1 MFKKVIALMIA
12 LIFVAG
18 MPGCSGSPVDP
29 SGKAPGEGTAD
40 PSGGT
45 SLYNEIEIG
54 SNSGIISPEDGRIN
68 SKDQL
73 VVFDRGAGED
83 AGFVILDK
91 DGKPAGKIK
100 FVPSGMPGV
109 FDLDREDNIY
119 MLLREQ
125 SQKIVVINPSGEI
138 TDTFELGTDDANG
151 EVSRSSVVTDLAV
164 DGAGNIYLATLSGI
178 RVLNK
183 DGKELNKIG
192 SDGYYSMDTDDE
204 GNLVTICFGTGK
216 QTLEKINPSNGKSIW
231 SIDLDL
237 VGKSSGGSSSFSAD
251 SLKLRYDGSSKSYCL
266 MNAGGVARYDA
277 EGKQPGTVL
286 DFLQYFILAS
296 GNTPSDLNIDS
307 KGNFYITT
315 ARDNN
320 YEIWRYDVQAGT
332 HKAEARTEIT
342 VAVPVSEKWMEIAAV
357 KFQKENPGYSVKI
370 KPYEQ
375 EYQYGGNYENYVK
388 ALNTEL
394 LTGKGPDIFLASGLP
409 IRKYIGKNLLADLGG
424 YMEKDG
430 SFDDSHYYM
439 NILNA
444 LKYDNRFYTLPVSI
458 SFNVLAVDKKILE
471 KESVSIDDSAWNWKE
486 AIAAGRKLTGSGGS
500 ARKLFMPVTSSMLLD
515 YLLQGNYSQFLDL
528 NGKKA
533 SFNTQE
539 FIDLL
544 KMVKEFGESG
554 QSGTHSYS
562 ANYSDPEAIEKGSIV
577 FNPQVFMDYTS
588 YAFLRSLYKDQV
600 KLLKY
605 PAAGD
610 AQGKVF
616 NPQALLA
623 LNNNSRNKDVAWEFL
638 RLLLSDEIQSE
649 ELSGF
654 AVNRSALKKV
664 AEWAVEMTT
673 SGGMAYAI
681 QSGNDDKP
689 KIFTPSP
696 LTQDDIDY
704 INSFIENMSICNS
717 TDMQVQKIVSGE
729 AAAYFSGSKSPEETA
744 KLIQQKVELYLGE

>member
-320 YEIWRYDVQAGT
+320 
-332 HKAEARTEIT
+332 
-342 VAVPVSEKWMEIAAV
+342 
-357 KFQKENPGYSVKI
+357 
-370 KPYEQ
+370 
-375 EYQYGGNYENYVK
+375 
-388 ALNTEL
+388 
-394 LTGKGPDIFLASGLP
+394 
-409 IRKYIGKNLLADLGG
+409 
-424 YMEKDG
+424 
-430 SFDDSHYYM
+430 
-439 NILNA
+439 
-444 LKYDNRFYTLPVSI
+444 
-458 SFNVLAVDKKILE
+458 
-471 KESVSIDDSAWNWKE
+471 
-486 AIAAGRKLTGSGGS
+486 
-500 ARKLFMPVTSSMLLD
+500 
-515 YLLQGNYSQFLDL
+515 
-528 NGKKA
+528 
-533 SFNTQE
+533 
-539 FIDLL
+539 
-544 KMVKEFGESG
+544 
-554 QSGTHSYS
+554 
-562 ANYSDPEAIEKGSIV
+562 
-577 FNPQVFMDYTS
+577 
-588 YAFLRSLYKDQV
+588 
-600 KLLKY
+600 
-605 PAAGD
+605 
-610 AQGKVF
+610 
-616 NPQALLA
+616 
-623 LNNNSRNKDVAWEFL
+623 
-638 RLLLSDEIQSE
+638 
-649 ELSGF
+649 
-654 AVNRSALKKV
+654 
-664 AEWAVEMTT
+664 
-673 SGGMAYAI
+673 
-681 QSGNDDKP
+681 
-689 KIFTPSP
+689 
-696 LTQDDIDY
+696 
-704 INSFIENMSICNS
+704 
-717 TDMQVQKIVSGE
+717 
-729 AAAYFSGSKSPEETA
+729 
-744 KLIQQKVELYLGE
+744 